1 MAHRLR
7 QDTQPF
13 QRGIIRHIVLILD
26 LSEAMLDKEY
36 RPGNRFTV
44 TLRCAQDYVHEFLE
58 QNPISQMCVLAMHDG
73 ICIRVSEMSGNPN
86 DHVVA
91 IQGLRV
97 GRHAREPLGSPSLQN
112 ALEMARASLY
122 HTPKHGTREVVIAMG
137 ALLTVDP
144 GDIHETIKSCVKDR
158 LRVQIIGMSGRMK
171 ICTEICEKTNAG
183 DEKTYAVALDQGHF
197 RQLLLATSTPP
208 VIRKEEELEAN
219 KASLLMMGFPSKV
232 EEVVASLCACHS
244 ELTRGGYRC
253 SRCKAKVCNLP
264 QTCPSCN
271 LTLIL
276 STHLARSYHHLFP
289 LRNWVA
295 VSWRR
300 ARESG
305 SLQCRGCL
313 NKLPTPPAAD
323 GEEAD
328 EQEDIEVAR
337 RRARQERGAS
347 ESSRY
352 ECQACGSHFCIDC
365 DLFCHEIVHNCPGCL
380 GGAAGKSGARGK
392 SKSSA
397 KSEKGK
403 ERANGLER

>member
-1 MAHRLR
+1 
-7 QDTQPF
+7 
-13 QRGIIRHIVLILD
+13 
-26 LSEAMLDKEY
+26 MLDKDY
-36 RPGNRFTV
+36 RPGNRFVV
-44 TLRCAQDYVHEFLE
+44 TIKYAQDYVREFFE

-91 IQGLRV
+91 IQGLRI
-97 GRHAREPLGSPSLQN
+97 GRSAREPLGSPSLQN

-122 HTPKHGTREVVIAMG
+122 HTPRHGTREVVITMS

-144 GDIHETIKSCVKDR
+144 GDIHETIRNCVKDR

-171 ICTEICEKTNAG
+171 ICSEICEKTNAG
-183 DEKTYAVALDQGHF
+183 DEKTYTVALDQGHF
-197 RQLLLATSTPP
+197 RELLLATTTPP

-219 KASLLMMGFPSKV
+219 KASLLMMGFPSRI
-232 EEVVASLCACHS
+232 EEEVASLCACHS
-244 ELTRGGYRC
+244 ELHRGGYLC

-289 LRNWVA
+289 LRNWIA
-295 VSWRR
+295 VSWSR
-300 ARESG
+300 AREVG
-305 SLQCRGCL
+305 STQCRGCL
-313 NKLPTPPAAD
+313 NKFPFPPKEEGA
-323 GEEAD
+323 EEAEQD
-328 EQEDIEVAR
+328 EVEKQR
-337 RRARQERGAS
+337 SKARQERGAS

-365 DLFCHEIVHNCPGCL
+365 DLFCHEVVHNCPGCL
-380 GGAAGKSGARGK
+380 GGAAADKTVRTEDKGKRKSGGDVPM
-392 SKSSA
+392 
-397 KSEKGK
+397 
-403 ERANGLER
+403 ANGHT